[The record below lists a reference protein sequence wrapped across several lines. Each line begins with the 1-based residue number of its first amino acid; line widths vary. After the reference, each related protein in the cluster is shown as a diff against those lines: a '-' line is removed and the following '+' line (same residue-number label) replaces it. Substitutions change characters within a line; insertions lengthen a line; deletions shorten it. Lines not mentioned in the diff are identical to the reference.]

1 MLLSMNGHGGDTLTR
16 DAGPPVAFLTVLLTG
31 SRATIFPITEHN
43 IRSLYEMNDSCHFGY
58 IASRALQTA
67 DPQINGA
74 MHDHEMHNS
83 WASTA
88 AGDYMSLKNELRST
102 RTCVPRNLIHK

>member
-58 IASRALQTA
+58 IASRARIRYRQ
-67 DPQINGA
+67 
-74 MHDHEMHNS
+74 
-83 WASTA
+83 
-88 AGDYMSLKNELRST
+88 
-102 RTCVPRNLIHK
+102 LIHRSMAQCTTTRCITLGPALRQVTTCL